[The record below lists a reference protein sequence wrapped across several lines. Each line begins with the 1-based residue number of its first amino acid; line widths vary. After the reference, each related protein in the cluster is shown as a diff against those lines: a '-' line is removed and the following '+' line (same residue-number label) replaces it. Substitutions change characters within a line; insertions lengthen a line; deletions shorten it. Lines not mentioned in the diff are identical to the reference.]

1 MGLILTRG
9 IITEEP
15 PPTFGAEIPGDY
27 ICFHLSQGTDIRN
40 YYKSSYFIKIKN
52 KNFESL
58 KQLYN
63 RYFLHTFEKR
73 IS

>member
-1 MGLILTRG
+1 MS
-9 IITEEP
+9 P
-15 PPTFGAEIPGDY
+15 PPTFGAEIPGDC
-27 ICFHLSQGTDIRN
+27 ICFHLSQGRDIRN

-63 RYFLHTFEKR
+63 RYFLHTFEKKN
-73 IS
+73 ILGLV